1 MAVILELTQ
10 DIGHKLRVH
19 EKSATGVAIHIR
31 DNTLFSKQWQTKLCM
46 PTQSPIYIAKAAYEL
61 CKDNYGWANNVRS
74 ITVQAINLIPQDTPR
89 QIDLFCNF
97 EQMERQE
104 KLDDCIEE
112 IRRRFGKNS
121 IKQGILFQKFKM
133 PSEKAE
139 ITMPTGMIG

>member
-1 MAVILELTQ
+1 
-10 DIGHKLRVH
+10 
-19 EKSATGVAIHIR
+19 
-31 DNTLFSKQWQTKLCM
+31 M

-112 IRRRFGKNS
+112 IRRRFGKDS
-121 IKQGILFQKFKM
+121 IKQGILLQKFKM